1 MSAGPSPQ
9 GSGSCGH
16 ARDHGVLIHT
26 AAFIFSGSALWAL
39 IPIIA
44 RQQLDLESVGYGTP
58 LAFFG
63 MGTIGWTGVRER
75 VEERLSPEAIVSG
88 ATALFTVV
96 MVTLTLVRS
105 LGALHLTMAV
115 GGVAWIALLTGFN
128 VATQT
133 AGRGWVRARGLATF
147 QTVFMLA
154 MGAGGAIWGA
164 VAEQWGVRAAMLA
177 AAAGMLG
184 GLATR
189 WRWPMTDLSRLDL
202 SLAGDPGPEPADL
215 GDDPPTGLA
224 PVSGT

>member
-1 MSAGPSPQ
+1 
-9 GSGSCGH
+9 
-16 ARDHGVLIHT
+16 
-26 AAFIFSGSALWAL
+26 
-39 IPIIA
+39 
-44 RQQLDLESVGYGTP
+44 
-58 LAFFG
+58 
-63 MGTIGWTGVRER
+63 
-75 VEERLSPEAIVSG
+75 
-88 ATALFTVV
+88 

-133 AGRGWVRARGLATF
+133 AVPGWVRARGLATF

-177 AAAGMLG
+177 AAAGMLD

-189 WRWPMTDLSRLDL
+189 WRWPMTDLSRLD
-202 SLAGDPGPEPADL
+202 SRWPATPGPSRRTSATTRRRAWCL
-215 GDDPPTGLA
+215 CRSST
-224 PVSGT
+224 